1 VIAAMEN
8 VVRKIWL
15 DGGVRESTDVAW
27 TP

>member
-1 VIAAMEN
+1 MEN